1 MWPHRSHVLAS
12 LTAHTG
18 APKKG
23 IKTPPFIRTPDM
35 QKAFDQMKTL
45 LAADAL
51 GAYPNHNEPH
61 HIYIRMHQII
71 ILCLSHARQLTC
83 RLLQQKT
90 E

>member
-23 IKTPPFIRTPDM
+23 IKAPPFIRTPDM
-35 QKAFDQMKTL
+35 QKAFDQMKTP

-61 HIYIRMHQII
+61 HIYTDASNYH
-71 ILCLSHARQLTC
+71 LVPVSCKTTYLSPITA
-83 RLLQQKT
+83 KT